1 VAEKFSQVVFVIDVL
16 SVEFF
21 YLDQQIVML
30 TMDAENNKINQDKF
44 MFLFLVPT
52 SQTDQGFAGP
62 AGWCFK
68 SAFSTLVQQPSDP
81 TAFVDRGVWYQ
92 SSSDYQKV
100 IAG

>member
-1 VAEKFSQVVFVIDVL
+1 LEVWKKLLSLSEKFENVVFIVDVL

-30 TMDAENNKINQDKF
+30 TMDAENNKINIDKF

-52 SQTDQGFAGP
+52 TETEQGFRGP

-68 SAFSTLVQQPSDP
+68 TAFSTLV
-81 TAFVDRGVWYQ
+81 
-92 SSSDYQKV
+92 
-100 IAG
+100 